1 MINAERQEKIKEY
14 VYANKYA
21 NINELAELFQT
32 STATIRR
39 CLKQLEA
46 EHVVEM
52 VRNGAVLV
60 SDGTTFEKPYLVKR
74 QQNGEEK
81 RRIAQAAAS
90 YLHTGDSVFL
100 DSSSTVFE
108 MIGYLRNLE
117 RLTVSTNDVMIASTL
132 SPFTNLSVMVIGGL
146 QRQGFYT
153 LTGCFA
159 ESCMEQVHVDFAFL
173 GVVSISPNGHFMIT
187 NSEEV
192 GIKRAILWSANTKI
206 VLCDHT
212 KFNHTAFMKLW
223 EAQDVD
229 LVITGR
235 ELDDATYEAYQEL
248 GLKIQRV

>member
-21 NINELAELFQT
+21 NIGELAELFQT

-52 VRNGAVLV
+52 VRNGAVLI
-60 SDGTTFEKPYLVKR
+60 SNGTTFEKPYLVKR
-74 QQNGEEK
+74 PQNGQEK
-81 RRIAQAAAS
+81 RRIAQAAAAC
-90 YLHTGDSVFL
+90 LHTDDSIFM

-108 MIGYLRNLE
+108 MVDCLRALD
-117 RLTVSTNDVMIASTL
+117 RLTISTNDVMIASAL
-132 SPFTNLSVMVIGGL
+132 SPFQNLSVMVTGGI

-173 GVVSISPNGHFMIT
+173 GVDSISPNGHFMIT

-192 GIKRAILWSANTKI
+192 GIKRAILRSANTKI

-212 KFNHTAFMKLW
+212 KFNRTAFVKLW
-223 EAQDVD
+223 EIQDVD

-235 ELDDATYEAYQEL
+235 ELDDAAYQAYTEL
-248 GLKIQRV
+248 GLNIQRV